1 MADEATTM
9 KMHSKVRWGAVEE
22 VQELLKT
29 AGTADCQVR
38 QPEPEPAPPRQCRS

>member
-29 AGTADCQVR
+29 AGTADYQVR
-38 QPEPEPAPPRQCRS
+38 QPEPEPAPRQCRS